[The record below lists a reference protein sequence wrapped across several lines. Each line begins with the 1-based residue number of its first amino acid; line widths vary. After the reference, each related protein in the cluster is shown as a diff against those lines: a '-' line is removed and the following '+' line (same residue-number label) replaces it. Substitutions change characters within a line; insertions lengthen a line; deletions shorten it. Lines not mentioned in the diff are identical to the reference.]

1 MIGWRAFGM
10 DFPRMRTCV
19 SLGRASAARV
29 HFTVRDVTPIPFAA
43 LALAL
48 GSFAEAMPAPLPP
61 IVRPP
66 QDEVIYQVMPIA
78 WRDSNLDTTGGV
90 QTRFGDFGGLAA
102 AESLDYL
109 QYLGVTMVY
118 LQPIFPSAAYHGY
131 QHGPANQLNPRFGTE
146 AQFLAFVDAAH
157 ARGIKV
163 ILDFVAYGIS
173 HSSPWYASA
182 FGNPASPYDGWLAF
196 TNAANT
202 SYVGSVYSTWN
213 GASVGFIHWDLTNPA
228 VVNMVA
234 GWAKRWLDPNGDG
247 DPSDGV
253 DGFRLDHAW
262 ASGGEG
268 WGATISFWE
277 NWCSQLRAVRP
288 DVFIFC
294 EPSDWGNYGGD
305 LLTPNAFGAVITK
318 PWQFAARDAV
328 NTRAAAGLYSATA
341 NTVAAVPT
349 GKTIVAQTNDHD
361 SNRLASDFAGNDAR
375 QKDAAAILFT
385 QPFPPNIYF
394 GDEIGMRGMKANV
407 GSDAND
413 IPMRE
418 PFKWFATA
426 GAPMTNYAAVVS
438 GTPPP
443 TYSANNDGRSVQ
455 EQRGVAGSIL
465 ETYRSLIATRK
476 SSPALR
482 RGAYLP
488 VACPNGGVWA
498 FVRSD
503 AAEQV
508 LVAINLGSGA
518 ATTTLDLSAF
528 GVPSAGTV
536 PQSLETGASLVA
548 ITAANKGA
556 YPVSLPARGW
566 IIARAALTPPVDTSH
581 ADIDGRS
588 LPADAGIPAL
598 VTSQTCLSSFGDNVG
613 ELNQLFVRHD
623 GNALRISVSGNLPT
637 NTTSVDLFVD
647 VDPGAGTGQGRLATG
662 HLSSPPAGLAP
673 LDGLTFDSG
682 FSPDVLYYVNASGSA
697 LYCDRV
703 SLPTAPALATKA
715 YRGAGSVNSGRGVL
729 SGGTNPHGVEVA
741 FDNSN
746 TGGITAASVSAA
758 GSAVTGFELRIPFAD
773 LGLPANFRGT
783 VGVAAFL
790 QRTTGAASNQWL
802 PGLAWGSADLG
813 LAPNLANAPGAQFA
827 RVTLGRVGDLNDD
840 DAVDGNDLGILLA
853 AWGPVPAG
861 DATAQA
867 CDLNRDGTVDG
878 VDLGMLLSAWG

>member
-1 MIGWRAFGM
+1 
-10 DFPRMRTCV
+10 
-19 SLGRASAARV
+19 
-29 HFTVRDVTPIPFAA
+29 
-43 LALAL
+43 
-48 GSFAEAMPAPLPP
+48 
-61 IVRPP
+61 
-66 QDEVIYQVMPIA
+66 
-78 WRDSNLDTTGGV
+78 
-90 QTRFGDFGGLAA
+90 
-102 AESLDYL
+102 
-109 QYLGVTMVY
+109 
-118 LQPIFPSAAYHGY
+118 
-131 QHGPANQLNPRFGTE
+131 
-146 AQFLAFVDAAH
+146 
-157 ARGIKV
+157 
-163 ILDFVAYGIS
+163 
-173 HSSPWYASA
+173 
-182 FGNPASPYDGWLAF
+182 
-196 TNAANT
+196 
-202 SYVGSVYSTWN
+202 
-213 GASVGFIHWDLTNPA
+213 
-228 VVNMVA
+228 
-234 GWAKRWLDPNGDG
+234 
-247 DPSDGV
+247 
-253 DGFRLDHAW
+253 
-262 ASGGEG
+262 
-268 WGATISFWE
+268 
-277 NWCSQLRAVRP
+277 
-288 DVFIFC
+288 
-294 EPSDWGNYGGD
+294 
-305 LLTPNAFGAVITK
+305 
-318 PWQFAARDAV
+318 
-328 NTRAAAGLYSATA
+328 
-341 NTVAAVPT
+341 
-349 GKTIVAQTNDHD
+349 
-361 SNRLASDFAGNDAR
+361 
-375 QKDAAAILFT
+375 
-385 QPFPPNIYF
+385 
-394 GDEIGMRGMKANV
+394 
-407 GSDAND
+407 
-413 IPMRE
+413 
-418 PFKWFATA
+418 
-426 GAPMTNYAAVVS
+426 MTNYAAVVS

-465 ETYRSLIATRK
+465 ETYRSLIAIRK

-528 GVPSAGTV
+528 GVPADGTV

-623 GNALRISVSGNLPT
+623 GNALRVSVSGNLPT
-637 NTTSVDLFVD
+637 NTTSLDLFVD

-813 LAPNLANAPGAQFA
+813 LAPNLASAPGAQFA

-840 DAVDGNDLGILLA
+840 GAVDGNDLGILLA